1 MVADDGLI
9 AFQAGASYPLDDY
22 IEQAVTS
29 RIPGRFV
36 SYASILSTYQ
46 DNRHIDDIDTRIG
59 TLRRLLEDRIDTSF
73 VLMGRSSGAR
83 AITRLAAAPPPNLRG
98 VVCLGYPFRNPTR
111 PPEPERTAHLTAV
124 AVPTLI
130 VQGASDVY
138 GGAAEIGLY
147 PLSPHIVV
155 AFVEASHEF
164 NLSPEAWEAVATRIR
179 RFIDGLPSSVG
190 PKGGNRLSEKSRCG
204 TIT

>member
-73 VLMGRSSGAR
+73 VLMAD
-83 AITRLAAAPPPNLRG
+83 LAAPARSRDSPPR
-98 VVCLGYPFRNPTR
+98 RR
-111 PPEPERTAHLTAV
+111 RTCA
-124 AVPTLI
+124 
-130 VQGASDVY
+130 AS
-138 GGAAEIGLY
+138 
-147 PLSPHIVV
+147 S
-155 AFVEASHEF
+155 ASAIRF
-164 NLSPEAWEAVATRIR
+164 ATRR
-179 RFIDGLPSSVG
+179 ARPSRSA
-190 PKGGNRLSEKSRCG
+190 PR
-204 TIT
+204 I